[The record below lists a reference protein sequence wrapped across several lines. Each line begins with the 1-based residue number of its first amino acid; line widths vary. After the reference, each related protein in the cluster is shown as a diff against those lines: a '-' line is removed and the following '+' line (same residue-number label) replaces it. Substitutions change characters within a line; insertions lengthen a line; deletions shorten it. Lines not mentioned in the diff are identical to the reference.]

1 MEQLDVADGGPRVE
15 EQTWLRHLW
24 VSEFRSYRTAEVELP
39 AGLTAVVGP
48 NGHGKSNL
56 LEAVGYLVTLQ
67 SFRGAG
73 DDALVRTGSDRAV
86 VRGEVLSEGRLH
98 LVEAELARSGRNR
111 ILIDKQRLTRRR
123 DLVGIARCTVFAP
136 DDLDLVKGGPALRRS
151 FLDDLLVSLHPR
163 YEAVR
168 SEWERSLKQRNAL
181 LKQIQGRPDEAQ
193 LLTLEVWDQKLAAA
207 GDELVRLRRELVVRI
222 GPTVSVA
229 CADIAGEAVPVEL
242 RYESPWSTVDG
253 RGQGLAEALAA
264 VRNEELRR
272 GVTVVGPH
280 RDELELSVAAMPA
293 RTHASQGEQRTLA
306 LALRLAGHRLLTQ
319 TYGAPPLLLL
329 DDVFSELDPQR
340 SAALLHALPVGQTLL
355 SSAAGLPSGVEADL
369 VLDVRDGAV
378 SPRRP

>member
-1 MEQLDVADGGPRVE
+1 M
-15 EQTWLRHLW
+15 WLRHLW

-39 AGLTAVVGP
+39 PGLTAVVGP

-73 DDALVRTGSDRAV
+73 DDALVRTGSERAF
-86 VRGEVLSEGRLH
+86 VRGELLSEGRPH

-111 ILIDKQRLTRRR
+111 VLIDKQRLTRRR

-136 DDLDLVKGGPALRRS
+136 DDLELVKGGPALRRS

-163 YEAVR
+163 YETVR
-168 SEWERSLKQRNAL
+168 SEWERSLRQRNAL
-181 LKQIQGRPDEAQ
+181 LKQIQGRPDESQ

-207 GDELVRLRRELVVRI
+207 GDELLRLRRELVVRI
-222 GPTVSVA
+222 GPTVSAA
-229 CADIAGEAVPVEL
+229 CVDIAGDAVPVGL
-242 RYESPWSTVDG
+242 RYDSPWSTVDG
-253 RGQGLAEALAA
+253 RGRGLAEALAA
-264 VRNEELRR
+264 VRSEELRR

-280 RDELELSVAAMPA
+280 RDELELTIAAMPA

-306 LALRLAGHRLLTQ
+306 LALRLAGHRLLTE

-340 SAALLHALPVGQTLL
+340 SAALLHALPAGQTLL
-355 SSAAGLPSGVEADL
+355 SSAAGLPPGVEADL
-369 VLDVRDGAV
+369 VLGVRDGTV
-378 SPRRP
+378 SPR